1 MKWTIDRFEGKY
13 AVAECNNNYF
23 NIPKNI
29 LPEGIKEG
37 DIINVSVDKAE
48 TSDKKENLQNR
59 LNKLFG
65 E

>member
-1 MKWTIDRFEGKY
+1 MKWTIDRFEGEY
-13 AVAECNNNYF
+13 AVMECNNNHF

-37 DIINVSVDKAE
+37 DIINVSVDRAE